1 MASSKKEWTV
11 YILKCA
17 DGSLYSGIT
26 TDIERR
32 VAEHNGKGTR
42 GARYTRARRPLQL
55 VHTERF
61 ATRSAASIREAA
73 LKKLSRSEKLT
84 LIKSPSKKR

>member
-1 MASSKKEWTV
+1 MASSQKKWTV
-11 YILKCA
+11 YILECQ

-26 TDIERR
+26 TDMERR
-32 VAEHNGKGTR
+32 LAEHNGKGTR
-42 GARYTRARRPLQL
+42 GARYTRARRPLRL

-84 LIKSPSKKR
+84 LIKRNA

>member
-1 MASSKKEWTV
+1 MTSSKKKWTV
-11 YILKCA
+11 YILECQ

-26 TDIERR
+26 TDMERR
-32 VAEHNGKGTR
+32 LAEHNGIGAR

-73 LKKLSRSEKLT
+73 LKKLTRSEKLA
-84 LIKSPSKKR
+84 LIKRNA

>member
-1 MASSKKEWTV
+1 MASSQKKWTV
-11 YILKCA
+11 YILECQ

-26 TDIERR
+26 TDMERR
-32 VAEHNGKGTR
+32 LAEHNGKGAR

-61 ATRSAASIREAA
+61 ATRSAASIREAT
-73 LKKLSRSEKLT
+73 LKKLTRSEKLA
-84 LIKSPSKKR
+84 LIKRNA